1 MSTAP
6 VLDGIHHLKLPV
18 TDLDRSLAW
27 YQEHLGYGVMTEFV
41 EEGVRM
47 GVAMTHPNGGPD
59 LALRCDPDRAR
70 AAAGFDYFSIGV
82 PGHDPI
88 EALAAHLTER
98 GVHHDGVHRTPV
110 GWVLLGVHDPDG
122 HDGPLLHRSAGAAR
136 RGVPPGIRRRE
147 PCTPLMHGKHLRSR
161 WSGIATPVEWW
172 ARSSR
177 SGPRQPCAAG
187 AANGGCRRSI
197 ECPELE
203 LAHLPRV
210 EPATSSPR
218 A

>member
-1 MSTAP
+1 VSTAP

-122 HDGPLLHRSAGAAR
+122 HEVRFYT
-136 RGVPPGIRRRE
+136 VP
-147 PCTPLMHGKHLRSR
+147 
-161 WSGIATPVEWW
+161 
-172 ARSSR
+172 
-177 SGPRQPCAAG
+177 
-187 AANGGCRRSI
+187 
-197 ECPELE
+197 LE
-203 LAHLPRV
+203 LPDEAYLQAYEGENR
-210 EPATSSPR
+210 ER
-218 A
+218 R